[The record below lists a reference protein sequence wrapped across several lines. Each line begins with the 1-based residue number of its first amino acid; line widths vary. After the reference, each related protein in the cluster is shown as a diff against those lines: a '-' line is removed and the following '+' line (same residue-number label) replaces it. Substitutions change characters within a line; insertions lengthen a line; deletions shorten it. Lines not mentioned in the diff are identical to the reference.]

1 MQVRFSHNIEKS
13 LHSVSK
19 KKLYSLH
26 CRSRDCKLFAARDIA
41 EWERQMAE
49 MQPERQMRIAARP
62 TGATVRCP
70 KCRARNFKVTA
81 ALSLSLS
88 LSVGNYWIWAAELM
102 WRWEVY
108 FFCAQED
115 ERYIFCWA
123 CRDNYCTLCRRKVNS
138 RKSGHYG
145 SPECMGLDNFEHLH
159 TFVMTYIT
167 MDLFPW
173 FSEQWMWRSVH
184 PVSKT

>member
-70 KCRARNFKVTA
+70 KCRARNFKVTEVVC
-81 ALSLSLS
+81 S
-88 LSVGNYWIWAAELM
+88 LSVGNNWIWVAELM

-108 FFCAQED
+108 ISSLHRKTRGISSAGLAGTATALYADGRSTAGSQGTTGHRNAWGLIISSICIHLLSPW
-115 ERYIFCWA
+115 IF
-123 CRDNYCTLCRRKVNS
+123 S
-138 RKSGHYG
+138 
-145 SPECMGLDNFEHLH
+145 LDLPK
-159 TFVMTYIT
+159 
-167 MDLFPW
+167 L
-173 FSEQWMWRSVH
+173 WMWRSVY
-184 PVSKT
+184 PASKT